1 MNDKKLDYYVTKYFK
16 EYLPSITG
24 VSINTINS
32 YKDTFVLLLE
42 YLRKQKKID
51 INNLQLDDI
60 NSEIVENFLVY
71 LENERNNSISTRNQ
85 RLAAIH
91 SFYKFLQRKELSCFD
106 LCSNILSIPK
116 KKAPTSTIS
125 YFSLSE
131 TEILINKPNTKL
143 KSGFRDYA
151 LLLFMYETAAR
162 ASEIVNLTRKQVFL
176 TQQQPYVIL
185 FGKGNK
191 ERMVPISNNLSDT
204 LSKYFSVFK
213 ISSYEDFVFY
223 NNKKEKLTTKGIEYI
238 LKKYI
243 ELAKIDNPDKFRKSY
258 SNHSM
263 RHTRAMHLL
272 EAGVNLIYIRDILG
286 HKSIITTEIYA
297 KTSAVVK
304 NEQIIK
310 HSKSLNVKSK
320 YKETEKDTLLD
331 FLKEKNNKIM
341 RSKISLNP

>member
-1 MNDKKLDYYVTKYFK
+1 MNDKKLDYYITKYFK
-16 EYLPSITG
+16 EYLPSIIG

-71 LENERNNSISTRNQ
+71 LEVERNNSISTRNQ

-91 SFYKFLQRKELSCFD
+91 SFYKFLQRKELACFD

-116 KKAPTSTIS
+116 KKAPTPTIS

-143 KSGFRDYA
+143 KSGFRDYVV
-151 LLLFMYETAAR
+151 LLFMYETAAR

-176 TQQQPYVIL
+176 TQQPYVIL

-191 ERMVPISNNLSDT
+191 ERMVPISKNLSDA
-204 LSKYFSVFK
+204 LNKYFSVFK

-263 RHTRAMHLL
+263 RHARAMHLL

-331 FLKEKNNKIM
+331 FLKEKK
-341 RSKISLNP
+341 